1 MVNQDSSQLIPLLM
15 TASVSTRGMKGACFS
30 DEQREQMYLE
40 TLRYYLETL
49 PEDQPIVFA
58 DNSGWGLEV
67 FGKKVEDSGKCEVRS
82 WVERERS
89 TKCGGVR
96 SAGMEREV

>member
-1 MVNQDSSQLIPLLM
+1 MNPLMGIEGRLPLLM

-58 DNSGWGLEV
+58 DNSGWNLGQ
-67 FGKKVEDSGKCEVRS
+67 FRS
-82 WVERERS
+82 RLMTDYREE
-89 TKCGGVR
+89 GGEKR
-96 SAGMEREV
+96 WRWRADW